1 MVLFLQRLVA
11 PVSAFSRCLVGDPML
26 LVMGGLGIVLW
37 WLNPQSLSQLAE
49 RVHWTTIMVLTGLM
63 LLSRALE
70 LSGYLTLWGRRLLL
84 HLRGERRL
92 AMGLVIFSGLL
103 SAVVTND
110 VALFIV
116 VPLTL
121 SLASMAALPIARF
134 IVFEA
139 MAVNA
144 GSSLS
149 PIGNPQNL
157 YLWQRSGIG
166 FGDFLWTMLPLGV
179 GLMLLLLML
188 IPLAFPKASIRLEAP
203 STETTK
209 RQRKRKPLW
218 AALIGYPLF
227 LVAVDMGWTMP
238 AMVGVFL
245 AMLLVAR
252 RAVFSIDWLLLVV
265 FILMFIN
272 LSMVGELSV
281 VQQAIGTMRQ
291 WPGGDIS
298 VGVLLSQVISNVP
311 ATLLLAEESEWQ
323 PLAWGVSVGG
333 FGLVIGSMANL
344 IALRLAR
351 QPGMWREFHYWS
363 LPMLGLAWLFAV
375 AWKSALTW

>member
-1 MVLFLQRLVA
+1 M
-11 PVSAFSRCLVGDPML
+11 S
-26 LVMGGLGIVLW
+26 GLWVVLW
-37 WLNPQSLSQLAE
+37 WLQPQPLSDMAE
-49 RVHWTTIMVLTGLM
+49 RVHWSTLAVLTGLM
-63 LLSRALE
+63 LLSRSLE
-70 LSGYLTLWGRRLLL
+70 LSGYLTLWGRQLLA
-84 HLRGERRL
+84 HLSEERRL
-92 AMGLVIFSGLL
+92 AVSLVLFSGLL

-121 SLASMAALPIARF
+121 GLARMTTLPIARL

-139 MAVNA
+139 LAVNA

-157 YLWQRSGIG
+157 YLWQLSGLR
-166 FGDFLWTMLPLGV
+166 FGEFLWVMLPLSI
-179 GLMLLLLML
+179 GLMLLLLL
-188 IPLAFPKASIRLEAP
+188 LLLVPVAFPKAPIHLKSASLGTAV
-203 STETTK
+203 
-209 RQRKRKPLW
+209 RQQKPLW

-227 LVAVDMGWTMP
+227 LIAVDMGWVLP
-238 AMVGVFL
+238 AMVGVIL
-245 AMLLVAR
+245 VMLFVAR

-265 FILMFIN
+265 FVLMFIN
-272 LSMVGELSV
+272 LSVIGELSV
-281 VQQAIGTMRQ
+281 VQQAINMMRQ

-298 VGVLLSQVISNVP
+298 VGVLLSQAVSNVP
-311 ATLLLAEESEWQ
+311 ATLLLAEQSEWQ

-333 FGLVIGSMANL
+333 FGLAIGSMANL

-351 QPGMWREFHYWS
+351 QPGIWTEFHRWS

-375 AWKSALTW
+375 LWKNALSL

>member
-1 MVLFLQRLVA
+1 MFATKRLA
-11 PVSAFSRCLVGDPML
+11 TPVSVFVQRFLNDPML
-26 LVMGGLGIVLW
+26 LFMSGLGGVLW
-37 WLNPQSLSQLAE
+37 WLQPQSLMEMAE
-49 RVHWTTIMVLTGLM
+49 RVHWTTLAVLTGLM
-63 LLSRALE
+63 VLSRALE
-70 LSGYLTLWGRRLLL
+70 LSGYLTLWGRRLLA

-92 AMGLVIFSGLL
+92 AVGLVMFSGLL

-121 SLASMAALPIARF
+121 SLAGMAALPIGRL

-139 MAVNA
+139 LAVNA

-157 YLWQRSGIG
+157 YLWQHSGVS
-166 FGDFLWTMLPLGV
+166 FGEFLSVMLPLGV
-179 GLMLLLLML
+179 GLMVLLLLL
-188 IPLAFPKASIRLEAP
+188 VPLAFPKALIRLDTVASAP
-203 STETTK
+203 NE
-209 RQRKRKPLW
+209 RLQKPLW

-227 LVAVDMGWTMP
+227 LLAVEMGWAAQ
-238 AMVGVFL
+238 AMAGVLL

-265 FILMFIN
+265 FVLMFVN
-272 LSMVGELSV
+272 LSVIGELGV
-281 VQQAIGTMRQ
+281 VRQAIVTMQ
-291 WPGGDIS
+291 LWPGGDTS
-298 VGVLLSQVISNVP
+298 VGVLLSQLLSNVP
-311 ATLLLAEESEWQ
+311 ATLLLAQQSEWQ

-351 QPGMWREFHYWS
+351 QPGMLMEFHRWS
-363 LPMLGLAWLFAV
+363 LPMLGLGWLFAAV
-375 AWKSALTW
+375 WLSALAR

>member
-1 MVLFLQRLVA
+1 
-11 PVSAFSRCLVGDPML
+11 ML

-49 RVHWTTIMVLTGLM
+49 RVHWTTIAVLTGLM

-70 LSGYLTLWGRRLLL
+70 LSGYLTLWGRRLLV

-166 FGDFLWTMLPLGV
+166 FSDFLWTMLPLGV

-203 STETTK
+203 STEATK
-209 RQRKRKPLW
+209 RQQKPLW

-238 AMVGVFL
+238 AMAGVFL

-272 LSMVGELSV
+272 LSMVGELSI

-363 LPMLGLAWLFAV
+363 LPILGLAWLFAV

>member
-1 MVLFLQRLVA
+1 
-11 PVSAFSRCLVGDPML
+11 ML
-26 LVMGGLGIVLW
+26 LFMSGIWVVLC
-37 WLNPQSLSQLAE
+37 WLQPQSLSEMAE
-49 RVHWTTIMVLTGLM
+49 RVHWTTLAVLTGLM
-63 LLSRALE
+63 VLSRALE
-70 LSGYLTLWGRRLLL
+70 LSGYLTLWGRRLLA

-92 AMGLVIFSGLL
+92 AVGLVMFSALL

-121 SLASMAALPIARF
+121 SLAGMATLPIGRL

-139 MAVNA
+139 LAVNS

-157 YLWQRSGIG
+157 YLWQLSGVS
-166 FGDFLWTMLPLGV
+166 FGEFLSVMLPLGV
-179 GLMLLLLML
+179 GLTVLLLLL
-188 IPLAFPKASIRLEAP
+188 IPLAFPNALLRLDTVTAVP
-203 STETTK
+203 K
-209 RQRKRKPLW
+209 GRLQKPLW

-227 LVAVDMGWTMP
+227 LFAVEMGWAAQ
-238 AMVGVFL
+238 AMAAV
-245 AMLLVAR
+245 LLVMLIVSR

-265 FILMFIN
+265 FVLMFVN
-272 LSMVGELSV
+272 LSMIAEISL
-281 VQQAIGTMRQ
+281 VQQAIEAMQQ
-291 WPGGDIS
+291 WPGGDTS
-298 VGVLLSQVISNVP
+298 VGVLLSQLLSNVP
-311 ATLLLAEESEWQ
+311 ATLVLAQQSEWQ

-351 QPGMWREFHYWS
+351 QPGMLMEFHRWS
-363 LPMLGLAWLFAV
+363 IPMLALGWLFAAV
-375 AWKSALTW
+375 WTSALAR

>member
-1 MVLFLQRLVA
+1 MQLIQRLIS
-11 PVSAFSRCLVGDPML
+11 PVVFISQRLLYDPML
-26 LVMGGLGIVLW
+26 LSMSGLWVVLW
-37 WLNPQSLSQLAE
+37 WLQPQPLSDMAE
-49 RVHWTTIMVLTGLM
+49 RVHWSTLAVLTGLM
-63 LLSRALE
+63 LLSRSLE
-70 LSGYLTLWGRRLLL
+70 LSGYLTLWGRQLLA
-84 HLRGERRL
+84 HLSEERRL
-92 AMGLVIFSGLL
+92 AVSLVLFSGLL

-121 SLASMAALPIARF
+121 GLARMTTLPIARL

-139 MAVNA
+139 LAVNA

-157 YLWQRSGIG
+157 YLWQLSGLR
-166 FGDFLWTMLPLGV
+166 FGEFLWVMLPLSI
-179 GLMLLLLML
+179 GLMLLLLL
-188 IPLAFPKASIRLEAP
+188 LLLVPVAFPKAPIHLKSASLGTAV
-203 STETTK
+203 
-209 RQRKRKPLW
+209 RQQKPLW

-227 LVAVDMGWTMP
+227 LIAVDMGWVLP
-238 AMVGVFL
+238 AMVGVIL
-245 AMLLVAR
+245 VMLFVAR

-265 FILMFIN
+265 FVLMFIN
-272 LSMVGELSV
+272 LSVIGELSV
-281 VQQAIGTMRQ
+281 VQQAINMMRQ

-298 VGVLLSQVISNVP
+298 VGVLLSQAVSNVP
-311 ATLLLAEESEWQ
+311 ATLLLAEQSEWQ

-333 FGLVIGSMANL
+333 FGLAIGSMANL

-351 QPGMWREFHYWS
+351 QPGIWTEFHRWS

-375 AWKSALTW
+375 LWKNALSL

>member
-1 MVLFLQRLVA
+1 MHLLAKKRLVS
-11 PVSAFSRCLVGDPML
+11 PIILCFQRFLNDPML
-26 LVMGGLGIVLW
+26 LFMSGIWVVLC
-37 WLNPQSLSQLAE
+37 WLQPQSLSEMAE
-49 RVHWTTIMVLTGLM
+49 RVHWTTLAVLTGLM
-63 LLSRALE
+63 VLSRALE
-70 LSGYLTLWGRRLLL
+70 LSGYLTLWGRRLLA

-92 AMGLVIFSGLL
+92 AVGLVMFSALL

-121 SLASMAALPIARF
+121 SLAGMATLPIGRL

-139 MAVNA
+139 LAVNS

-157 YLWQRSGIG
+157 YLWQLSGVS
-166 FGDFLWTMLPLGV
+166 FGEFLSVMLPLGV
-179 GLMLLLLML
+179 GLTVLLLLL
-188 IPLAFPKASIRLEAP
+188 IPLAFPNALLRLDTVTAVP
-203 STETTK
+203 K
-209 RQRKRKPLW
+209 GRLQKPLW

-227 LVAVDMGWTMP
+227 LFAVEMGWAAQ
-238 AMVGVFL
+238 AMAAV
-245 AMLLVAR
+245 LLVMLIVSR

-265 FILMFIN
+265 FVLMFVN
-272 LSMVGELSV
+272 LSMIAEISL
-281 VQQAIGTMRQ
+281 VQQAIEAMQQ
-291 WPGGDIS
+291 WPGGDTS
-298 VGVLLSQVISNVP
+298 VGVLLSQLLSNVP
-311 ATLLLAEESEWQ
+311 ATLVLAQQSEWQ

-351 QPGMWREFHYWS
+351 QPGMLMEFHRWS
-363 LPMLGLAWLFAV
+363 IPMLALGWLFAAV
-375 AWKSALTW
+375 WTSALAR